1 MLSTNPLTV
10 FVRPPDGT
18 FQVEVTFF
26 LEPILTEVKGE
37 LKHGAKC
44 NLHFSVSGKE
54 ADAPWEITTE
64 AEDELTEEVLRDMYT
79 QALAEIR
86 TVKDYKLMNRYHEKY
101 RTSLV
106 DMKLENAFGEAL
118 EAIAAK
124 VEALLSGKIEE
135 KKIEPFADVSFEG
148 PNVPLA

>member
-37 LKHGAKC
+37 AKFVAKC

-54 ADAPWEITTE
+54 HDRLWEITTD
-64 AEDELTEEVLRDMYT
+64 ADDLTEEAIRDMY
-79 QALAEIR
+79 AKSLAGIND
-86 TVKDYKLMNRYHEKY
+86 VKDFQLMEHYHAKY

-106 DMKLENAFGEAL
+106 DMKLERAFGEAL
-118 EAIAAK
+118 TAIAAK
-124 VEALLSGKIEE
+124 VEGLLSGKTEE